1 MPPAPTS
8 MHMEENFD
16 CPTIVPTQESQHFNI
31 EKEENT
37 ATKSIKSNL
46 QLCLKNKV
54 DIGHLESILAKDII
68 LKPNLGKPIVL
79 RNFFRSFD

>member
-1 MPPAPTS
+1 M
-8 MHMEENFD
+8 
-16 CPTIVPTQESQHFNI
+16 PTQESQHFNL

-68 LKPNLGKPIVL
+68 LKLNLRKPKVL
-79 RNFFRSFD
+79 RNIFRSFD